1 MKTST
6 KATVVGLTTLAAALG
21 MLALGGA
28 SHGASQA
35 KAEVTKADGPSRVDD
50 FMLADQNL
58 LARQLYRLSDDKA
71 VVLVTYASGD
81 RQIHADAKALMAL
94 KTSYGKGV
102 DMLAVDSRIGE
113 RRDPVVA
120 DAKAAGLEMPILFD
134 YEQLVGEELNVTRAA
149 EVIVIDPRGWTI
161 AYRGPVAGPAGE
173 PWAKQAVDA
182 LVAGQKVSLTSHEAM
197 GESIA
202 FPERAHAKTFAAI
215 SYSHTI
221 APIIEAKCATCHQ
234 PGGIGPMPLN
244 NYAQIKGFSP
254 MIREVIRTHRMPPY
268 LADETVGA
276 FQDDDRLT
284 PDQMKTLVHWID
296 AGAPRG
302 SGEDPLVKVKFQAP
316 DWPLGKPDIVLNVP
330 DVKVPASGIM
340 DYQHPV
346 VANAMTEG
354 RWMKATTFRVSDR
367 QVVHHILT
375 GVVPADYTSKTASE
389 SSWGASLGGYGP
401 GRGSNIQ
408 PVDTGVW
415 VPASGGVGFQNHY
428 TPYGRET
435 TEKTQMGIYFYPKG
449 QEPKYI
455 LRTFGIF
462 DFSIE
467 IPPNEEFHPE
477 TSYIEFPKDAILY
490 GITPHAHKRGG
501 STQVSILYPNG
512 KKEMLLALP
521 RYDFNWQ
528 YEYFLKTPLKVP
540 AGSKII
546 AKWTYDNSTRNPGN
560 ADPNKT
566 VYWGEQTSDE
576 MMATYL
582 HYRWVDETVKHQTPE
597 YEKMLQANLM
607 MGVLDDNMD
616 GKIEYSEL
624 KGGPQSPANMLKKYF
639 ALIDTNHDGAL
650 DAAELAAAA
659 KLMPRRGGGAPAP
672 KAADPAPAPAPTTTP
687 AVAASDSKAAP
698 AASR

>member
-1 MKTST
+1 MKLSGKT
-6 KATVVGLTTLAAALG
+6 
-21 MLALGGA
+21 MLALGATAAATGA
-28 SHGASQA
+28 LAFAASPHGVSQA
-35 KAEVTKADGPSRVDD
+35 KAEATKVAGPARVDD
-50 FMLADQNL
+50 FILADQDL
-58 LARQLYRLSDDKA
+58 LGRQLYHMADDKA
-71 VVLVTYASGD
+71 VVLVTYASAD
-81 RQIHADAKALMAL
+81 KQIHADAKALMAL
-94 KTSYGKGV
+94 KAAYAGQKV
-102 DMLAVDSRIGE
+102 DMLAVDSRIGDK
-113 RRDPVVA
+113 RDPVIA

-134 YEQLVGEELNVTRAA
+134 YEQLVGEELGITRAD
-149 EVIVIDPRGWTI
+149 EVIVIDPRGWTV
-161 AYRGPVAGPAGE
+161 AYRGPVDG
-173 PWAKQAVDA
+173 AKAAVDA
-182 LVAGQKVSLTSHEAM
+182 LVAGQKVALTTREAK
-197 GESIA
+197 GELIA
-202 FPERAHAKTFAAI
+202 FPERAKAATFAQI
-215 SYSHTI
+215 SYAHTV
-221 APIIEAKCATCHQ
+221 APIIQAKCATCHQ

-244 NYAQIKGFSP
+244 TYEQIKGFSP

-276 FQDDDRLT
+276 FKDDDRLT

-302 SGEDPLVKVKFQAP
+302 EGEDPLKKINFQAP
-316 DWPLGKPDIVLNVP
+316 EWPLGKPDVVL
-330 DVKVPASGIM
+330 KVPAVQIPATGVM

-346 VANAMTEG
+346 VANAMAEG

-375 GVVPADYTSKTASE
+375 GVVATDHQGETFSE

-415 VPASGGVGFQNHY
+415 VPPSGGVGFQNHY
-428 TPYGRET
+428 TPYGKAT
-435 TEKTQMGIYFYPKG
+435 TENTEMGIYFYPKG

-467 IPPNEEFHPE
+467 IPAHEEFHHE

-490 GITPHAHKRGG
+490 GITPHAHVRGG
-501 STQVSILYPNG
+501 STQVSILYPDG
-512 KKEMLLALP
+512 KEQKLLALP

-528 YEYFLKTPLKVP
+528 YEYFLKDPLKVP

-546 AKWTYDNSTRNPGN
+546 AKWTYDNSARNPGN
-560 ADPNKT
+560 PDPNKT
-566 VYWGEQTSDE
+566 VYWGEQTSEE

-582 HYRWVDETVKHQTPE
+582 HYRWTDETVAHQTPE

-616 GKIEYSEL
+616 GKIEKAEL
-624 KGGPQSPANMLKKYF
+624 KGGPQSPAKMLLKYF
-639 ALIDTNHDGAL
+639 DMIDTNHDGAI
-650 DAAELAAAA
+650 DAKELAAAQTMMA
-659 KLMPRRGGGAPAP
+659 KMRPARAKSADSAPAQS
-672 KAADPAPAPAPTTTP
+672 PAPMPASTP
-687 AVAASDSKAAP
+687 AAGG
-698 AASR
+698 R

>member
-1 MKTST
+1 MKVSM
-6 KATVVGLTTLAAALG
+6 KATVVGASALAAALG
-21 MLALGGA
+21 ALALGGL
-28 SHGASQA
+28 HGAGQA
-35 KAEVTKADGPSRVDD
+35 KAETPKVAGPARVDD
-50 FMLADQNL
+50 FLLADQDL
-58 LARQLYRLSDDKA
+58 IGRQLYRMSDDKA

-81 RQIHADAKALMAL
+81 KQLHADATALMAL
-94 KTSYGKGV
+94 KAAYAGKGV
-102 DMLAVDSRIGE
+102 EMLAVDSRIGD
-113 RRDPVVA
+113 RRDPTIA
-120 DAKAAGLEMPILFD
+120 DAKAAGLDLPILFD
-134 YEQLVGEELNVTRAA
+134 YEQLVGEELGITRAA
-149 EVIVIDPRGWTI
+149 EVIIIDPRGWTI
-161 AYRGPVAGPAGE
+161 AYRGPVDG
-173 PWAKQAVDA
+173 AKAAIDA
-182 LVAGQKVSLTSHEAM
+182 LVAGQKVALTSREAQ
-197 GESIA
+197 GQLIA
-202 FPERAHAKTFAAI
+202 FPERAKANAFAQI
-215 SYSHTI
+215 SYAKTI
-221 APIIEAKCATCHQ
+221 APIVQAKCATCHQ

-244 NYAQIKGFSP
+244 TYEQIKGFSP

-302 SGEDPLVKVKFQAP
+302 AGEDPLKKIKFQAP
-316 DWPLGKPDIVLNVP
+316 EWPLGKPDVVLNVP
-330 DVKVPASGIM
+330 EVKIPASGIM

-346 VANAMTEG
+346 VANAMAEG

-375 GVVPADYTSKTASE
+375 GVVASDHTGETFSE

-415 VPASGGVGFQNHY
+415 VPPSGGVGFQNHY

-435 TEKTQMGIYFYPKG
+435 VEKTQMGIYFYPKG

-467 IPPNEEFHPE
+467 IPPNEEFHHE
-477 TSYIEFPKDAILY
+477 TSYIAFPKDAILY
-490 GITPHAHKRGG
+490 GITPHAHMRGQ
-501 STQVSILYPNG
+501 STKVSILYPDG
-512 KKEMLLALP
+512 REQKLLALP

-540 AGSKII
+540 AGAKII
-546 AKWTYDNSTRNPGN
+546 ARWTYDNSTRNPGN
-560 ADPNKT
+560 PDHAKT
-566 VYWGEQTSDE
+566 VVWGEQTKDE

-616 GKIEYSEL
+616 GKIELSEL
-624 KGGPQSPANMLKKYF
+624 KGGPQGPASMLKKYF

-650 DAAELAAAA
+650 DAAELAAAS
-659 KLMPRRGGGAPAP
+659 KLLPKRGAPA
-672 KAADPAPAPAPTTTP
+672 KAAAEPAPGPTPTP
-687 AVAASDSKAAP
+687 AASIEAKAAP
-698 AASR
+698 AGGR

>member
-1 MKTST
+1 MKIST
-6 KATVVGLTTLAAALG
+6 RTTVVGLATLAAALG
-21 MLALGGA
+21 VLALGGA
-28 SHGASQA
+28 SHGLSQA
-35 KAEVTKADGPSRVDD
+35 KAETPKVAGPARVDD

-58 LARQLYRLSDDKA
+58 LARQLYRMSDDKA

-81 RQIHADAKALMAL
+81 KQLHADAPALMAL
-94 KTSYGKGV
+94 KAAYPKGV
-102 DMLAVDSRIGE
+102 DMLAVASRIGE

-134 YEQLVGEELNVTRAA
+134 YEQLVGEELGVTRAA
-149 EVIVIDPRGWTI
+149 EVIVIDPKTWTI
-161 AYRGPVAGPAGE
+161 AYRGPVDG
-173 PWAKQAVDA
+173 AKPAVDA
-182 LVAGQKVSLTSHEAM
+182 LVAGQKVALTTREAK
-197 GESIA
+197 GELIA
-202 FPERAHAKTFAAI
+202 FPERAKAATFAQI
-215 SYSHTI
+215 SYAKTI
-221 APIIEAKCATCHQ
+221 APIIQAKCATCHQ

-244 NYAQIKGFSP
+244 TYEQIKGFSP

-284 PDQMKTLVHWID
+284 PQQMKTLVHWID
-296 AGAPRG
+296 AGAQRG
-302 SGEDPLVKVKFQAP
+302 VGEDPLKKVAFKAA
-316 DWPLGKPDIVLNVP
+316 DWPLGKPDVVLDVP
-330 DVKVPASGIM
+330 AVKIPASGIM

-346 VANAMTEG
+346 VVNAMAEG
-354 RWMKATTFRVSDR
+354 RWMKATTFRISDR

-375 GVVPADYTSKTASE
+375 GVVGTDHAGDTFSE
-389 SSWGASLGGYGP
+389 SQWGASLGGYGP

-428 TPYGRET
+428 TPYGKET
-435 TEKTQMGIYFYPKG
+435 TEKTQMGLYFYPKG

-455 LRTFGIF
+455 LRTFLIF

-477 TSYIEFPKDAILY
+477 TSYITFPADAILY
-490 GITPHAHKRGG
+490 GITPHAHVRGG
-501 STQVSILYPNG
+501 STQVSIIYPNG
-512 KKEMLLALP
+512 KTEKLLALP

-540 AGSKII
+540 AGAKIL
-546 AKWTYDNSTRNPGN
+546 ARWTYDNSSRNPGN
-560 ADPNKT
+560 PDPTKT
-566 VYWGEQTSDE
+566 VQMGEQTSQE

-582 HYRWVDETVKHQTPE
+582 HYRWADETVARPTPDH
-597 YEKMLQANLM
+597 EKALGANLL
-607 MGVLDDNMD
+607 MGILDDNMD
-616 GKIEYSEL
+616 GKIELAEL
-624 KGGPQSPANMLKKYF
+624 KGGAQGPVAMLKKYF

-650 DAAELAAAA
+650 DAAELAAAS
-659 KLMPRRGGGAPAP
+659 KLMPRRGPATP
-672 KAADPAPAPAPTTTP
+672 DATPAAQPMPAATP
-687 AVAASDSKAAP
+687 AVAAAAAESKAPP